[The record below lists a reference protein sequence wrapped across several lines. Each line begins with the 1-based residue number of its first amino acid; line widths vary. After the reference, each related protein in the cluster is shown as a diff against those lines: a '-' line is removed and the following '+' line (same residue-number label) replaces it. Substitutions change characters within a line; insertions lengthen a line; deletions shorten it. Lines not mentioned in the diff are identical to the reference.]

1 MIKLLII
8 EDEEIQR
15 KNLSAFLRKKKYYV
29 DEADTVEKAIEKIDN
44 NLYSVIISDMKLNNK
59 RGEDVLDHINKMQI
73 RTMFI
78 IITAYASL
86 EESVKIVKKGAFDY
100 ISKPINLDDIE
111 YKIKRAV
118 NMLKMQTEN
127 TMLKETLFSNNNI
140 IYKSKVMQ
148 NIIDTAYKV
157 SKTKA
162 PVLITGESGTGK
174 ELIAKLIHDNS
185 ERKDNL
191 FIAVN
196 CGALNENLLESE
208 LFGYEKGAFTGAN
221 KRKIGRFEIADD
233 GTIFLDE
240 IGEISN
246 AMQVKLLRVLQE
258 GEFERVGGT
267 KTIKSNARII
277 VATNKNLEE
286 MVRNRQFRDDLY
298 FRINVINVDL
308 PPLRQRIEDIPLLV
322 KSFIEKYNIENNR
335 NIKKISTEAMKELE
349 KYDFPGNIRE
359 LQNIIQR
366 AIILNENTTIDEED
380 LIVRKDNRYDID
392 TMNMEQSVINLEK
405 SMIIESLKKSNYS
418 IKKAANKLSVSERQL
433 RYKIEKYNIVTN
445 K

>member
-1 MIKLLII
+1 MILLITCTP
-8 EDEEIQR
+8 
-15 KNLSAFLRKKKYYV
+15 L
-29 DEADTVEKAIEKIDN
+29 
-44 NLYSVIISDMKLNNK
+44 ISDMKLNSK

-73 RTMFI
+73 KAMFI

-86 EESVKIVKKGAFDY
+86 EESVEIVKKGAFDY
-100 ISKPINLDDIE
+100 ISKPINLDDLE
-111 YKIKRAV
+111 YKIKRAA
-118 NMLKMQTEN
+118 NMMKMQTEN
-127 TMLKETLFSNNNI
+127 IMLKETLSSNNNI
-140 IYKSKVMQ
+140 IYKSKIMQ
-148 NIIDTAYKV
+148 NIIDTAHKT

-185 ERKDNL
+185 DRNDNL
-191 FIAVN
+191 FVAVN

-221 KRKIGRFEIADD
+221 NRKIGRFEIADD

-267 KTIKSNARII
+267 KTIKSNVRII
-277 VATNKNLEE
+277 VATNKNLDK
-286 MVRNRQFRDDLY
+286 MVGKGEFRDDLY
-298 FRINVINVDL
+298 FRINVINIEL
-308 PPLRQRIEDIPLLV
+308 PPLRQRIEDVPLLV

-335 NIKKISTEAMKELE
+335 NIKKISVEAMKELE

-366 AIILNENTTIDEED
+366 AIILNENTIIDKED
-380 LIVRKDNRYDID
+380 LIIRKDNKYNID
-392 TMNMEQSVINLEK
+392 TMNMENAVINLEK
-405 SMIIESLKKSNYS
+405 NMIIESLKRSNYS
-418 IKKAANKLSVSERQL
+418 VRKSANKLNISERQL
-433 RYKIEKYNIVTN
+433 RYKIEKYNIEIL
-445 K
+445 

>member
-8 EDEEIQR
+8 EDETIQR
-15 KNLSAFLRKKKYYV
+15 KNLAAFLRKKKYYV
-29 DEADTVEKAIEKIDN
+29 DEADSVEKAIGKIDN
-44 NLYSVIISDMKLNNK
+44 NLYSVIISDMKLNSK

-73 RTMFI
+73 KAMFI

-86 EESVKIVKKGAFDY
+86 EESVEIVKKGAFDY
-100 ISKPINLDDIE
+100 ISKPINLDDLE
-111 YKIKRAV
+111 YKIKRAA
-118 NMLKMQTEN
+118 NMMKMQTEN
-127 TMLKETLFSNNNI
+127 IMLKETLSSNNNI
-140 IYKSKVMQ
+140 IYKSKIMQ
-148 NIIDTAYKV
+148 NIIDTAHKT

-185 ERKDNL
+185 DRNDNL
-191 FIAVN
+191 FVAVN

-221 KRKIGRFEIADD
+221 NRKIGRFEIADD

-267 KTIKSNARII
+267 KTIKSNVRII
-277 VATNKNLEE
+277 VATNKNLDK
-286 MVRNRQFRDDLY
+286 MVGKGEFRDDLY
-298 FRINVINVDL
+298 FRINVINIEL
-308 PPLRQRIEDIPLLV
+308 PPLRQRIEDVPLLV

-335 NIKKISTEAMKELE
+335 NIKKISVEAMKELE

-366 AIILNENTTIDEED
+366 AIILNENTIIDKED
-380 LIVRKDNRYDID
+380 LIIRKDNKYNID
-392 TMNMEQSVINLEK
+392 TMNMENAVINLEK
-405 SMIIESLKKSNYS
+405 NMIIESLKRSNYS
-418 IKKAANKLSVSERQL
+418 VRKSANKLNISERQL
-433 RYKIEKYNIVTN
+433 RYKIEKYNIEIL
-445 K
+445 

>member
-1 MIKLLII
+1 MIKLLIV
-8 EDEEIQR
+8 EDETIQR

-29 DEADTVEKAIEKIDN
+29 DEADSVEKAIEKIDN
-44 NLYSVIISDMKLNNK
+44 NLYSVIISDMKLNSK
-59 RGEDVLDHINKMQI
+59 RGEDILDHINKMQI
-73 RTMFI
+73 KTIFI

-86 EESVKIVKKGAFDY
+86 EESVEIVKKGAFDY
-100 ISKPINLDDIE
+100 ISKPINLDDLE
-111 YKIKRAV
+111 YKIKRAA
-118 NMLKMQTEN
+118 NMMKIQTEN
-127 TMLKETLFSNNNI
+127 TILKETLSSNSNI
-140 IYKSKVMQ
+140 IYKSKIMQ
-148 NIIDTAYKV
+148 NILDIAYKT

-191 FIAVN
+191 FVAVN

-208 LFGYEKGAFTGAN
+208 LFGYEKGAFTGAD

-267 KTIKSNARII
+267 KTIKSNVRLI
-277 VATNKNLEE
+277 VATNKNLDE
-286 MVRNRQFRDDLY
+286 MVKKREFRDDLY
-298 FRINVINVDL
+298 FRINVINIEL
-308 PPLRQRIEDIPLLV
+308 PPLRQRIEDIPLLI
-322 KSFIEKYNIENNR
+322 KNFIEKYNVENNR
-335 NIKKISTEAMKELE
+335 NIKEITVEAMEELE

-366 AIILNENTTIDEED
+366 AIILNENTIIDKDD
-380 LIVRKDNRYDID
+380 LIIRKDKKYIIN
-392 TMNMEQSVINLEK
+392 TMNMEQSIINLEK
-405 SMIIESLKKSNYS
+405 KMIIESLKRRNYS
-418 IKKAANKLSVSERQL
+418 IKRSANELNITERQL
-433 RYKIEKYNIVTN
+433 RYKIEKYNIRTS
-445 K
+445 